1 MSEAK
6 HTKGPWHVGDV
17 QIVEVDTEEAR
28 TDPNNSYVHDAGQLE
43 IEIHGDN
50 AQADARLVAAAP
62 DMLAVLTELI
72 DMLLP
77 TQAAQARLSQGVQS
91 AVIRAR
97 TTIAKAT
104 GGPSESKP

>member
-1 MSEAK
+1 MTEEK
-6 HTKGPWHVGDV
+6 HSPGPWQIKHAVGEYYDIETEQRFVAQTVHKQDV
-17 QIVEVDTEEAR
+17 
-28 TDPNNSYVHDAGQLE
+28 NL
-43 IEIHGDN
+43 
-50 AQADARLVAAAP
+50 LAAAP

-104 GGPSESKP
+104 GVASESKP